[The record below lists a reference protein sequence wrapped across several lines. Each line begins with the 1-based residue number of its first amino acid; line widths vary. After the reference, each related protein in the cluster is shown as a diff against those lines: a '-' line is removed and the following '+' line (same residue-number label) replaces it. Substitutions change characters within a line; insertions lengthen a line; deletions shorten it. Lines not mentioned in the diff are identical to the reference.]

1 MGLRAWASRQEVTAS
16 EPKTVGLM
24 TRFSPRTTPSVS
36 FAAEMSFRGAA
47 AVSES
52 YRINEF

>member
-1 MGLRAWASRQEVTAS
+1 MGRQPDMDA
-16 EPKTVGLM
+16 KFVGLM
-24 TRFSPRTTPSVS
+24 TRISPRTTPSLS

-47 AVSES
+47 AVPES